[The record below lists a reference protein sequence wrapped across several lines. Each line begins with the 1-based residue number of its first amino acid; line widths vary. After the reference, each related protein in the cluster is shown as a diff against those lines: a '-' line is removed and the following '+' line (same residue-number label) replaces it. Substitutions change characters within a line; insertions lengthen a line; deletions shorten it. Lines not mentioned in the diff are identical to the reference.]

1 MMRCIFAICLMI
13 AVALA
18 PATSRAAEDTDK
30 KILGLSN
37 TAFAVGVA
45 TVITGARIAFVVLAG
60 NTVFGPSLGTGLLIL
75 YLGHVVAEGII
86 YGAGAGASAYAMSS
100 ATSEPGEEQPPRIL
114 PQRLVPES
122 PAASRLP
129 LEMALPP
136 EIAHP

>member
-60 NTVFGPSLGTGLLIL
+60 NTVFGRSLGTGRLIP
-75 YLGHVVAEGII
+75 YLGHAVAEGII
-86 YGAGAGASAYAMSS
+86 EGVRAGAGTWAMS
-100 ATSEPGEEQPPRIL
+100 APTSEPGERQPPR
-114 PQRLVPES
+114 
-122 PAASRLP
+122 
-129 LEMALPP
+129 
-136 EIAHP
+136 